1 MKLVAL
7 LCACWHLKF
16 AAVSAQHTGLRA
28 LWGGSSELQAASEE
42 WKLLAASADV
52 ATANFQSDAPAPS
65 DDVMSAEHS
74 SLKMKL
80 KLPPDAAALERQ
92 TPRALADA
100 AWIMQTQLSGD
111 GVPNGLGDPV
121 ATGTAALQLVNHHLC
136 YVITSDLDVVNCA
149 TVAGHVHQGAVGAVG
164 EKVAILFDA
173 GLGTA
178 QNRFAGCVYA
188 AQGRFAQVLAAPEN
202 FYVNIHTTCYPDG
215 AIRGQLAVVPV
226 TLEENL
232 VLTGAQVTDGPGDP
246 KGKGTGSVILRGETL
261 CFKLDADLTDVVAGH
276 IHTGSAG
283 VDGPV
288 FIDLLGGIAD
298 LTAKPLEGCVKVTP
312 SEAKLISTNPAGY
325 YVNVHTAQY
334 PGGAIRSQLD
344 ATTNASND
352 PVAGFKQQIEL
363 TGAQVTDGPGDPTGQ
378 GTATVALRGRTLC
391 VNFNT
396 NLVDIVAAHIHQGTA
411 AVDGPVVIDL
421 LGLLP
426 AAELAVNPIH
436 QCITL
441 SFTDA
446 KMVLAN
452 PTGFYVNVHTN
463 QYPGGAIRGQLKAVV
478 KATEAPQ
485 NAPGV
490 LKEDLTLTGA
500 QVTDGPGDATGQG
513 TAKIVLQGQKLC
525 FVLTTNLEGIVAGHI
540 HKGAAGVDGDVFIDL
555 LGGLADLTKNPLK
568 ACLQLSAAEAQA
580 LLADPAGYYINVHT
594 DQFPGGAIRSQ
605 LSGTAPP
612 PPAGPGVLQEDL
624 TLTGAQVTDGP
635 GDPAGQGTAK
645 FAIAGRRLCF
655 TMKTNLQGIVAG
667 HIHQGAAGVDGDVYV
682 DLFGG
687 IADLTANPL
696 QACITLTYAQ
706 AKALVKTP
714 ADYYV
719 NVHTD
724 QFPGGAIRSQLAP
737 GGAPKPPVVPKPEPK
752 ALNQNVVLNGVAVVG
767 GTGDPAGTGTAALI
781 LTGRQLCYTLTT
793 NQPDVT
799 AGHIHMGVAGVDG
812 PKIVDLTAGVADL
825 TANPLK
831 GCVTVTAGAASMLVG
846 ASASHYV
853 NVHTC

>member
-325 YVNVHTAQY
+325 YVNVHTV
-334 PGGAIRSQLD
+334 SL
-344 ATTNASND
+344 
-352 PVAGFKQQIEL
+352 
-363 TGAQVTDGPGDPTGQ
+363 
-378 GTATVALRGRTLC
+378 RTLQ
-391 VNFNT
+391 
-396 NLVDIVAAHIHQGTA
+396 H
-411 AVDGPVVIDL
+411 
-421 LGLLP
+421 
-426 AAELAVNPIH
+426 
-436 QCITL
+436 
-441 SFTDA
+441 
-446 KMVLAN
+446 
-452 PTGFYVNVHTN
+452 
-463 QYPGGAIRGQLKAVV
+463 
-478 KATEAPQ
+478 
-485 NAPGV
+485 
-490 LKEDLTLTGA
+490 
-500 QVTDGPGDATGQG
+500 
-513 TAKIVLQGQKLC
+513 
-525 FVLTTNLEGIVAGHI
+525 
-540 HKGAAGVDGDVFIDL
+540 
-555 LGGLADLTKNPLK
+555 
-568 ACLQLSAAEAQA
+568 
-580 LLADPAGYYINVHT
+580 
-594 DQFPGGAIRSQ
+594 
-605 LSGTAPP
+605 
-612 PPAGPGVLQEDL
+612 
-624 TLTGAQVTDGP
+624 
-635 GDPAGQGTAK
+635 
-645 FAIAGRRLCF
+645 
-655 TMKTNLQGIVAG
+655 
-667 HIHQGAAGVDGDVYV
+667 
-682 DLFGG
+682 
-687 IADLTANPL
+687 
-696 QACITLTYAQ
+696 
-706 AKALVKTP
+706 
-714 ADYYV
+714 
-719 NVHTD
+719 
-724 QFPGGAIRSQLAP
+724 
-737 GGAPKPPVVPKPEPK
+737 
-752 ALNQNVVLNGVAVVG
+752 
-767 GTGDPAGTGTAALI
+767 
-781 LTGRQLCYTLTT
+781 
-793 NQPDVT
+793 
-799 AGHIHMGVAGVDG
+799 
-812 PKIVDLTAGVADL
+812 
-825 TANPLK
+825 
-831 GCVTVTAGAASMLVG
+831 
-846 ASASHYV
+846 
-853 NVHTC
+853 